1 VELPDQFQD
10 ESMAAK
16 CIQVLF
22 PARPSTCQSG
32 RNPGSIVRDLQQVLA
47 LGSGGPHR
55 MQSLAERQSQ
65 LAPELRPVR
74 PATGFVGHN
83 SQRRQQWK
91 FLDRRDTDPAKR
103 DVILTRLRGTCR
115 RHQETSRSDRRQE
128 LQPPFVPIV
137 SKTKL

>member
-1 VELPDQFQD
+1 
-10 ESMAAK
+10 MAAK

-74 PATGFVGHN
+74 PATRGNPERATTLVHARHG
-83 SQRRQQWK
+83 
-91 FLDRRDTDPAKR
+91 RDNLPGPVDNDLGNGP
-103 DVILTRLRGTCR
+103 LPERLPGGQLASRGWLG
-115 RHQETSRSDRRQE
+115 SGP
-128 LQPPFVPIV
+128 L
-137 SKTKL
+137 